1 MSHPQIQLRQ
11 LDRIHVQAGVRVP
24 VLRDIHLDISQGE
37 FLSIVGPSGSG
48 KTTLLNVLGLMDHDW
63 SGEYWLDGS
72 AVHQAGS
79 RQRQALQRSAVGF
92 IFQHYHL
99 LDDLTVAE
107 NLELPLSYRDL
118 PAAERRERVR
128 AALARFGLEGK
139 KGLYPAQLSGGQQQL
154 VAVARAVIARPRLL
168 LADEPTGA
176 LHSSQGREIMALL
189 TELNSEGMTI
199 VQVTHNPDF
208 AAVAQRIVEM
218 RDGTLGAA

>member
-1 MSHPQIQLRQ
+1 MIVQLRQ
-11 LDRIHVQAGVRVP
+11 LDRIHVQAGLRVP
-24 VLRDIHLDISQGE
+24 VLREIHLDIAEGE

-72 AVHQAGS
+72 AVHQAGA

-118 PAAERRERVR
+118 PSTARRERVQ

-189 TELNSEGMTI
+189 TELNREGMTI
-199 VQVTHNPDF
+199 VQVTHNPEF
-208 AAVAQRIVEM
+208 AALAARTVEL
-218 RDGTLGAA
+218 RDGVLGAA

>member
-1 MSHPQIQLRQ
+1 MLIQLRQ
-11 LDRIHVQAGVRVP
+11 IDRVHVQAAQRVP
-24 VLRDIHLDISQGE
+24 VLRGIHLDISQGE
-37 FLSIVGPSGSG
+37 FLSVVGPSGSG

-63 SGEYWLDGS
+63 TGEYRLDGTP
-72 AVHQAGS
+72 VHQAGA
-79 RQRQALQRSAVGF
+79 RQRQALQRAAVGF

-118 PAAERRERVR
+118 PAAVRRERVQ
-128 AALARFGLEGK
+128 AALARFGLEGRK
-139 KGLYPAQLSGGQQQL
+139 ALYPAQLSGGQQQL

-189 TELNSEGMTI
+189 TELNREGMTI
-199 VQVTHNPDF
+199 VQVTHNPEF
-208 AAVAQRIVEM
+208 AACASRIVEM
-218 RDGTLGAA
+218 RDGVLGAA

>member
-1 MSHPQIQLRQ
+1 MSHPLIQIRQ
-11 LDRIHVQAGVRVP
+11 LDRIHVQAGLRVP

-63 SGEYWLDGS
+63 TGEYWLDGS
-72 AVHQAGS
+72 AVHQAGA